1 MGISQQLKKAASNIS
16 KTDIIIQEILG
27 VVAGIKPC
35 FIKNLNEK
43 ESKLIIDK
51 FPELS
56 MEQVKGI
63 GIENC
68 CEIVYGISKKRQ
80 IAKQVINSFLAEKN
94 TMKTGSLLGYPECCV
109 RNHFYFV
116 KHNMQ
121 HQHPKVIYQ
130 SHKKSKKYSFLTNN
144 LFNFTSR
151 LNGKEDFR
159 KQKRYFSL
167 NKNFSIPI
175 YYLQFISHI
184 PCSYDCQESIKIG
197 KKIRSLLKKYAPKI
211 EKVVTYTLSKPVLF
225 FNLFKW
231 IIFEG
236 YVKENTLFYK
246 KVIPP
251 ISLID
256 FSLLNKIM
264 RGNKIV
270 TNRKRIKIFKDNLL
284 LYSYSKKDETDGF
297 ILDFKEE

>member
-1 MGISQQLKKAASNIS
+1 MGTSQQLKNVVLNIS
-16 KTDIIIQEILG
+16 KTDIIIQEMLG

-56 MEQVKGI
+56 IEQVERI
-63 GIENC
+63 SMENC
-68 CEIVYGISKKRQ
+68 CEILYGISKKRRM
-80 IAKQVINSFLAEKN
+80 AKLVINSFLAERDM
-94 TMKTGSLLGYPECCV
+94 TKTGKLLGYPECCV

-121 HQHPKVIYQ
+121 HQHPKVVYQ
-130 SHKKSKKYSFLTNN
+130 SHKKSKKHSFLTNN

-151 LNGKEDFR
+151 LHSKEDFR

-197 KKIRSLLKKYAPKI
+197 RKIHSLLKEYAPKI

-225 FNLFKW
+225 FDLFEW
-231 IIFEG
+231 VIFEG
-236 YVKENTLFYK
+236 HVKENTLFYK
-246 KVIPP
+246 EVMHP
-251 ISLID
+251 ISLINS
-256 FSLLNKIM
+256 SLLNKIKK
-264 RGNKIV
+264 GNKIFV
-270 TNRKRIKIFKDNLL
+270 NNNKIKIFKDSSLI
-284 LYSYSKKDETDGF
+284 YSYLKKDKTDGF
-297 ILDFKEE
+297 ILDFK

>member
-1 MGISQQLKKAASNIS
+1 MGISQQLKKAAL
-16 KTDIIIQEILG
+16 IIPKVGVIPQEFMAVI
-27 VVAGIKPC
+27 ADIKPC
-35 FIKNLNEK
+35 FIRNLNKK

-56 MEQVKGI
+56 IEQAEGI
-63 GIENC
+63 GMENC
-68 CEIVYGISKKRQ
+68 YEITYGISKKRQ
-80 IAKQVINSFLAEKN
+80 IAKRVINSFLTEKN
-94 TMKTGSLLGYPECCV
+94 MAKTGKLLGYPECCV

-116 KHNMQ
+116 RHNMQ
-121 HQHPKVIYQ
+121 YQHPKIVYQ
-130 SHKKSKKYSFLTNN
+130 AYKKSKKHSFLTNN

-151 LNGKEDFR
+151 LHGKEDFR

-167 NKNFSIPI
+167 NKNFPLPLHQ
-175 YYLQFISHI
+175 LQFIPHI

-197 KKIRSLLKKYAPKI
+197 RKIHSLLKEYTPKI

-225 FNLFKW
+225 FDLFKW
-231 IIFEG
+231 VIFEG
-236 YVKENTLFYK
+236 YVKKNTLFYK

-256 FSLLNKIM
+256 SSLLDRIKEGNRILADDNKIE
-264 RGNKIV
+264 IL
-270 TNRKRIKIFKDNLL
+270 KDNLL
-284 LYSYSKKDETDGF
+284 FYSYSKKDKTDGF